1 MSYLDII
8 VPHFQEPW
16 AVGKKFFDMLAL
28 QRSVSFQ
35 DFRVILCQDGTDGVL
50 PGSRDG
56 GEGFR
61 RAAG

>member
-28 QRSVSFQ
+28 QRGVSFQ

-50 PGSRDG
+50 PADVFYS
-56 GEGFR
+56 
-61 RAAG
+61 